1 MQGVTAITPGTAYG
15 SLTNFLKIT
24 LKKFTKIYIVAIQFK
39 IRGEFI
45 ELIKLL
51 KVTGISESGAQ
62 AQALVEA
69 NEVNVNGQLETRK
82 RAKIKSG
89 DTVETSGET
98 IIVE

>member
-1 MQGVTAITPGTAYG
+1 MAIP
-15 SLTNFLKIT
+15 
-24 LKKFTKIYIVAIQFK
+24 FK

-69 NEVNVNGQLETRK
+69 NKVKVNGEIETRK
-82 RAKIKSG
+82 RAKIKPG
-89 DTVETSGET
+89 DRIETADESIEVE
-98 IIVE
+98 

>member
-1 MQGVTAITPGTAYG
+1 MDTT
-15 SLTNFLKIT
+15 
-24 LKKFTKIYIVAIQFK
+24 FK

-51 KVTGISESGAQ
+51 KVTGVSESGAQ

-69 NEVNVNGQLETRK
+69 NEVKVNGEIETRK
-82 RAKIKSG
+82 RAKIKPG
-89 DTVETSGET
+89 DRVETEAGV